1 MIASVCFYSTVCL
14 YFFIKNQSIN
24 GGLMKIAVC
33 VSHVPDTATKI
44 KIGVNEKSID
54 PSGVTYIINPYDEF
68 AVEEA
73 LKLKDKSGGDTEVT
87 VISVGGEAN
96 KETIRKA
103 LAMGADKGVLLK
115 SEQENDSF
123 LVAAILSE
131 ELKSYGCDII
141 FFGKQSVDFDNSI
154 TGSLTA
160 EMLGYNCV
168 SVVVSLNIDGKKVI
182 AEREIEGG
190 REVVET
196 ELPVV
201 ITAQKGLNEP
211 RYASLKGIMA
221 AKKKVIEEKPAVS
234 NQNKTEIIKL
244 KMPSPKNPGRILG
257 NDKSA
262 VPELVRLL
270 REEAKVI

>member
-1 MIASVCFYSTVCL
+1 
-14 YFFIKNQSIN
+14 
-24 GGLMKIAVC
+24 MKIAVC

-44 KIGVNEKSID
+44 KIGANEKSID

-73 LKLKDKSGGDTEVT
+73 LKQKEKAGGDSEVT
-87 VISVGGEAN
+87 IFSVGGEII

-103 LAMGADKGVLLK
+103 LAMGADKGILLK
-115 SEQENDSF
+115 TESEIDSYS
-123 LVAAILSE
+123 VAEVLAA
-131 ELKSYGCDII
+131 ELKNGNYDLI

-154 TGSLTA
+154 TGQLTA
-160 EMLGYNCV
+160 EMIGYNCV
-168 SVVVSLNIDGKKVI
+168 SVVVSLTIDGNKVI

-196 ELPVV
+196 QLPVV

-221 AKKKVIEEKPAVS
+221 AKKKIIDEKPAALNS
-234 NQNKTEIIKL
+234 AKTEVIKM
-244 KMPSPKNPGRILG
+244 KTPSAKNPGRIVG
-257 NDKSA
+257 TDKSA